1 MLKKTE
7 HLYFKLNT
15 QSNLLGQFLEDAVKQ
30 KAIKSKLNEWLDGEL
45 ADWNISR
52 DAPYFGFE
60 IPNEKDKYFYVWLDA
75 PIGYIA
81 STKNYF
87 DKNKK
92 DFMNIW
98 NKKSD
103 YVGKEALEK
112 MKSEVS
118 SG

>member
-52 DAPYFGFE
+52 DALFW
-60 IPNEKDKYFYVWLDA
+60 I
-75 PIGYIA
+75 
-81 STKNYF
+81 
-87 DKNKK
+87 
-92 DFMNIW
+92 
-98 NKKSD
+98 
-103 YVGKEALEK
+103 
-112 MKSEVS
+112 
-118 SG
+118 